1 MLNNFHSSFLQE
13 ASERGFIYQ
22 STNLKELDELMSRKK
37 ITAYIGYD
45 ATADS
50 FHVGHLLSIFI
61 LRLLQKHGHK
71 PILLIGGATT
81 KIGDPSG
88 RDAARPVLS
97 EQDIQNNIAG
107 LKKCLLPFI
116 KFDEGENS
124 AILVDNSQWLEDIKY
139 LSFLSD
145 VGRHFSVNRMLS
157 FDNVKSRLDREQP
170 LSLLEFNY
178 MIMQAYDF
186 LELFDKYSCRLE
198 IGGSD
203 QWGNIVCG
211 TDLIR
216 KARSESAYGLTT
228 PLLST
233 SDGKKM
239 GKSANGA
246 VWLRGDKL
254 SPYDF
259 WQYWRNV
266 DDRDVGR
273 FLRLFTELPLDE
285 IKKLEQLQ
293 GQSLNEAKIILA
305 DEITRL
311 THGRE
316 NLESVRTTTHSLFNG
331 GSIAESEQVLNGPV
345 FEMQTD
351 LTIGRESIVD
361 LFVKTN
367 LVSSRSEARRL
378 IKGKGAYLNDQPVY
392 DDILIIQQDH
402 LDENNSLKLSA
413 GKKKIAVV
421 KLV

>member
-1 MLNNFHSSFLQE
+1 MSRNFSSSFLQE
-13 ASERGFIYQ
+13 AYERGFVYQ
-22 STNLKELDELMSRKK
+22 CTDIDGLDELLSKEK
-37 ITAYIGYD
+37 VTFYIGCD

-50 FHVGHLLSIFI
+50 FHVGHLVQILM
-61 LRLLQKHGHK
+61 LRLLQKHGHR
-71 PILLIGGATT
+71 PVLLIGGATT

-88 RDAARPVLS
+88 RDNARPTLTDQ
-97 EQDIQNNIAG
+97 EIAYNTDG
-107 LKKCLLPFI
+107 LRKCLEPYIQFG
-116 KFDEGENS
+116 DELGN
-124 AILVDNSQWLEDIKY
+124 ALLVNNADWLDK
-139 LSFLSD
+139 LSYIHFLKGT
-145 VGRHFSVNRMLS
+145 GRYFSVNRMLT
-157 FDNVKSRLDREQP
+157 FDTVKSRLEREQP

-186 LELFDKYSCRLE
+186 LELFDRHSCKLQ

-216 KARSESAYGLTT
+216 RARSTNVYGLTT

-239 GKSANGA
+239 GKSADGA
-246 VWLRGDKL
+246 VWLCADKL

-273 FLRLFTELPLDE
+273 FLRLFTDLPLDE
-285 IKKLEQLQ
+285 ICRLEQLQ
-293 GQSLNEAKIILA
+293 GQSLNDAKIILA

-316 NLESVRTTTHSLFNG
+316 TLETVRTTTQSLFG
-331 GSIAESEQVLNGPV
+331 EGAMITAGELLSGPIYEMERES
-345 FEMQTD
+345 
-351 LTIGRESIVD
+351 TIGRESIVD
-361 LFVKTN
+361 LFVKTC

-378 IKGKGAYLNDQPVY
+378 IKGKGAYLNDQPVL
-392 DDILIIQQDH
+392 DDILIIKDEH
-402 LDENNSLKLSA
+402 FDENSTLRLSA
-413 GKKKIAVV
+413 GKKRIAVV
-421 KLV
+421 KLI